1 MYYFP
6 RPDPVNKWA
15 YFDKT
20 FKKQQ
25 PERERARE
33 REKGG
38 AVDVIEFA
46 QAMCSD

>member
-6 RPDPVNKWA
+6 RPDPLNKWA

-25 PERERARE
+25 PERERE
-33 REKGG
+33 RDGELWT
-38 AVDVIEFA
+38 VIEFA
-46 QAMCSD
+46 QAVCSD